1 MIELPAFLDH
11 GRAACTT
18 DPDLFHSTHPTAQ
31 EQARTICRGCPLR
44 AECADYALT
53 APEPTGTWGALTAKE
68 RRRILRPDD
77 DTTLDEQGRV
87 RVPCGSY
94 KALCAHLAYG
104 EQCEVCRDAQ
114 DARIEAQRRARLAE
128 EHAAAWIGGRGR
140 DSPPPRRA
148 RLPRLPAGRASE
160 ERGTP
165 PAAARSEARQGA
177 AACAGTGVMTTTT
190 NREQHHAR

>member
-128 EHAAAWIGGRGR
+128 EHAAGGSEAGAAIHRRLGEPVCLGCLR
-140 DSPPPRRA
+140 AERAKNAVRRQLRRA
-148 RLPRLPAGRASE
+148 AKRGKAPRPALALAS
-160 ERGTP
+160 
-165 PAAARSEARQGA
+165 
-177 AACAGTGVMTTTT
+177 
-190 NREQHHAR
+190 